1 MRLEEQHL
9 RREDFEKLV
18 ATDLE
23 PEARKALLHGLS
35 LCPQCRLAGGRLFE
49 LLTADALAIDFGIVD
64 LALAESRDEAPVLF
78 EKLMSLDSKERRRF
92 LRKTRSWGLC
102 ESLLQKSLNAKE
114 DALDRLDF
122 AQMAVDLSG
131 LLIEDEP
138 CERAWLC
145 QLRGLAGAC
154 LAEVERLLGD
164 VEEAEETFRS
174 AQALWEQGEAEAGD
188 VLGYAAQ
195 MAQLL
200 SDFDKAGGKATPKGE
215 KPCRVK
221 IR

>member
-9 RREDFEKLV
+9 SREDFEKLV
-18 ATDLE
+18 ATDLD
-23 PEARKALLHGLS
+23 PEARRALLHGLS
-35 LCPQCRLAGGRLFE
+35 LCPQCRLVVGRLFE
-49 LLTADALAIDFGIVD
+49 LVAADALAIDFGIVD

-78 EKLMSLDSKERRRF
+78 KELMSLDSKERRRF

-102 ESLLQKSLNAKE
+102 EFLLQKSLHAKE

-138 CERAWLC
+138 CERAWLY

-154 LAEVERLLGD
+154 LAEVERFS
-164 VEEAEETFRS
+164 ETWRRRKRPS
-174 AQALWEQGEAEAGD
+174 G
-188 VLGYAAQ
+188 VPR
-195 MAQLL
+195 L
-200 SDFDKAGGKATPKGE
+200 SGNRERRRLATF
-215 KPCRVK
+215 
-221 IR
+221 